1 MTNQPLSP
9 AADAVLDA
17 YMNNCGWLDGPLE
30 KDYRCAAAVLRAA
43 ADQVVP
49 EPQGEPTT
57 WIQCAFLGV
66 REDLLA
72 IAAELE
78 GVKYGTYRCDLEG
91 TNG

>member
-1 MTNQPLSP
+1 MTNPTPLSP

-30 KDYRCAAAVLRAA
+30 RDYRCAAAVLRAA

-49 EPQGEPTT
+49 EFWHEEGDIYAETKHD
-57 WIQCAFLGV
+57 V
-66 REDLLA
+66 RADLLA

-78 GVKYGTYRCDLEG
+78 GAQ
-91 TNG
+91 